1 MKRKERTSSVK
12 SSPENRTK
20 RRKRIS
26 DFYLPDECWECVFR
40 FIINDN
46 NKSCLNSLSLVSKQ
60 FLSIT
65 NSLLFSLRVKVKTR
79 PFLPILFER
88 FTNLNT
94 LDLTYFYDDH
104 NLDDLLC
111 QISIF
116 PLKLKS
122 LKLPFGCRFP
132 AYGLQVF
139 LQTITTL
146 NSLTCCAADFCDM
159 DLSPIVD
166 CFPLLEH
173 LELCNTSFNDQHV
186 VDFSL
191 FLSNL
196 VSINLNACRNLTET
210 TLFSL
215 GRNCPSLI
223 EIKMKCTATGEASVG
238 HSDSLVEF
246 GVYPQLKSLYL
257 AHNYR
262 LSDEIIRILASI
274 FPNLELLD
282 LGHCYNIS
290 QVPELEVLNLSET
303 KVNDKTLYAI
313 SKNCCGLLQLL
324 LEFCYNVTEVGVKHV
339 LENCTQLREI
349 NLRYIHNFEMAGR
362 NDAVIAAAL
371 EAVAQAVGQQ
381 PNAGAGN
388 DGGDMSVTEYAA
400 KFVELAKFYPHY
412 TAETEDTKAH
422 YKVYDRVGNFGV
434 YVGLMGL

>member
-290 QVPELEVLNLSET
+290 QGISQVLRKCYKLKHLNLTGCLSVKLHGMNFAVPELEVLNLSET

-349 NLRYIHNFEMAGR
+349 NLRYIHVSDKTRKLFSRRGCH
-362 NDAVIAAAL
+362 IC
-371 EAVAQAVGQQ
+371 
-381 PNAGAGN
+381 
-388 DGGDMSVTEYAA
+388 
-400 KFVELAKFYPHY
+400 
-412 TAETEDTKAH
+412 
-422 YKVYDRVGNFGV
+422 
-434 YVGLMGL
+434 